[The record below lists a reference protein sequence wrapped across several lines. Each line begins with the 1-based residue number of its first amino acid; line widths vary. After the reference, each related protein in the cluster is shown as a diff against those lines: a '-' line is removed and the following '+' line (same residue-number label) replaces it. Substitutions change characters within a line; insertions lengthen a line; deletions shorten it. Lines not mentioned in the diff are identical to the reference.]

1 VKELRMK
8 RLIALAGMAACMA
21 ACSPSEK
28 SDWGTGLNTVDRKYN
43 KSASDTYDA
52 AVAALKSYDIR
63 VNNERHDALGG
74 VLEGQRANGDKVTV
88 NVSSTDENHSAAS
101 VRVDPGDVNLST
113 MIHEKMAEKLGMGVA
128 KSTMTGG
135 NTFEGY
141 YDLDPK
147 EAVAA
152 AEKTAAK
159 LGWTVVNKDVKDQT
173 TAVDARTDDST
184 PVRFRVE
191 PSNDPRGRT
200 RVTFIAGTGKTD
212 QGRTLLSKMHDE
224 FDRHAGRHAH

>member
-1 VKELRMK
+1 MK
-8 RLIALAGMAACMA
+8 RLIALAGVAACMA
-21 ACSPSEK
+21 ACAPSEK

-43 KSASDTYDA
+43 KPASETFDA

-63 VNNERHDALGG
+63 VTNERHDALGG
-74 VLEGQRANGDKVTV
+74 TVEGERANGDKVTV
-88 NVSSTDENHSAAS
+88 DVSSTNATLSQAS

-141 YDLDPK
+141 YDLEPAK
-147 EAVAA
+147 AVAA
-152 AEKTAAK
+152 AETTAKK

-173 TAVDARTDDST
+173 TTVDARTEDST